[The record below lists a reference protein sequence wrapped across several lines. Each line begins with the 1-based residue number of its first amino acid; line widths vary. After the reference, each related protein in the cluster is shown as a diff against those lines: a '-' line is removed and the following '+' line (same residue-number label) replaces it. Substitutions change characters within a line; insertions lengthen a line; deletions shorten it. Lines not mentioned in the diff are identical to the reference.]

1 MKKRIA
7 ILFALLTM
15 AVSAP
20 AYAATYYYVS
30 PTGSDSNAGTSESAP
45 LATIGAAADK
55 IKAKRTGDFVIRVMS
70 GEYNLTE
77 SINFTSA
84 NSGSA
89 NKKISIVGYGDTNPV
104 FKSAA
109 VIPAS
114 KFQTPI
120 DENILALLPGESLD
134 KVKCVDLDDYGV
146 GAMTRPLIS
155 SGETVGEAYADG
167 VAMNIAQYPNP
178 GEGYLSVGTVT
189 GSGTKTP
196 YFKYSDSRIDS
207 FIDVGNI
214 YAYSGWAYYWESASY
229 PVSTIDTTNKT
240 ITLTRD
246 RPLEVVS
253 GQEYYLY
260 NVVED
265 LDVPGEYYIDKTNNI
280 MYFYPPENMQVL
292 EVSKTINDAFSLEQA
307 KYLTFENLD
316 FDVSGGQGF
325 SILGSNNITVKN
337 CNFKN
342 LGNRAITVNASG
354 TTQSSDVTIQN
365 CTVTECGTGGF
376 NISAGVRTTLTH
388 GNVVVDGCDIYKC
401 YRRGP
406 FDESHCISL
415 SGCGNTVKNTKMH
428 DMGGTAIHVV
438 GNEHSIL
445 NNEIYNTCWATYD
458 QGALYMHG
466 DWSYCGNVI
475 EGNYFHHINGR
486 KSTGVRAVYFDN
498 MVSGNTVS
506 KNIFAY
512 CDDPVF
518 VHGGKNF
525 TIEDNIFFDCENSAS
540 VYPVSGYENGDVSGF
555 VSKLDSLDVYSGV
568 WFERYPWLAAA
579 YDEHKAGDVSAKYP
593 KGNIV
598 RNNVSYNSGKCY
610 MHPTYALPYGGVFE
624 NNTTGEV
631 VIYK

>member
-30 PTGSDSNAGTSESAP
+30 PTGSDSNAGTSENAP

-55 IKAKRTGDFVIRVMS
+55 IKTKRTGEFIIRVMS

-77 SINFTSA
+77 SISFTSA

-89 NKKISIVGYGDTNPV
+89 TKKITIQGYGETNPV
-104 FKSAA
+104 FKSSA
-109 VIPAS
+109 VIPATEFDS
-114 KFQTPI
+114 PT
-120 DENILALLPGESLD
+120 DEDILALLPSESIN

-155 SGETVGEAYADG
+155 SEATVGEAYADG

-178 GEGYLSVGTVT
+178 GEGYLKVGTVT
-189 GSGTKTP
+189 GSETKTP
-196 YFKYSDSRIDS
+196 YFKYTDSRIDS
-207 FIDVGNI
+207 FIDIGNI
-214 YAYSGWAYYWESASY
+214 YAYGGWAHYWNSASF
-229 PVSTIDTTNKT
+229 PVTNIDTTNKT
-240 ITLTRD
+240 LTLTND
-246 RPLEVVS
+246 RALEVIS

-265 LDVPGEYYIDKTNNI
+265 LDVPGEYYIDKSTNI
-280 MYFYPPENMQVL
+280 IYFYPTENMQVL
-292 EVSKTINDAFSLEQA
+292 EVSKTIKDVFSLTQA
-307 KYLTFENLD
+307 AYITFEKLD

-325 SILGSNNITVKN
+325 NILGSDNITVKN

-354 TTQSSDVTIQN
+354 TLQSSNVTIQN
-365 CTVTECGTGGF
+365 CTITECGTGG
-376 NISAGVRTTLTH
+376 ITVSAGDRTTLTQ
-388 GNVVVDGCDIYKC
+388 GNVVIDGCDIYKC

-406 FDESHCISL
+406 FDGSTCISI
-415 SGCGNTVKNTKMH
+415 SGCGVTLKNSKLH
-428 DMGGTAIHVV
+428 DMGATVIHIA
-438 GNEHSIL
+438 GNEHTIL
-445 NNEIYNTCWATYD
+445 NNEIYNACWATYD
-458 QGALYMHG
+458 QGALYMYG

-498 MVSGNTVS
+498 MVSGNTVA

-518 VHGGKNF
+518 IHGGKKF

-540 VYPVSGYENGDVSGF
+540 VYPVSGYTD
-555 VSKLDSLDVYSGV
+555 
-568 WFERYPWLAAA
+568 
-579 YDEHKAGDVSAKYP
+579 GDVSAKYP
-593 KGNIV
+593 KGNV
-598 RNNVSYNSGKCY
+598 FRNNVSYNSGECY
-610 MHPTYALPYGGVFE
+610 MHPTYALPYGGVLE